1 MTSITSKN
9 DKKNYRKTTLNGKL
23 RGFATIPLTKWTRE
37 IAEAQAKIN
46 THSQEENTVHTF
58 MTEEEWNNAHWNN
71 GEGKNLPCNCK
82 NKYLQLNG
90 GGKHK
95 WLNDNM
101 FNTSFKYTLQFV
113 KVPSWCEL
121 PDEIIK
127 IGETWIMKHDPN
139 SDTKDEELWIPH
151 RICGDIII
159 GVMMPE
165 NTKFEFHKLGDKITH
180 FEQPKTSFEYRGI
193 YGFQA

>member
-9 DKKNYRKTTLNGKL
+9 DKINYRKTTFKGKL
-23 RGFATIPLTKWTRE
+23 RGFATTPLTKWTRE
-37 IAEAQAKIN
+37 IAEAQNKIN
-46 THSQEENTVHTF
+46 THSQDKNTVHKF

-71 GEGKNLPCNCK
+71 GEGTNLPYNCE

-90 GGKHK
+90 GGKQQ
-95 WLNDNM
+95 WLNDNI

-127 IGETWIMKHDPN
+127 MGETWIMKEDP
-139 SDTKDEELWIPH
+139 TKNTKNEELWIPH
-151 RICGDIII
+151 RMCGDIII

-165 NTKFEFHKLGDKITH
+165 NTKFVFGNLGDKINH
-180 FEQPKTSFEYRGI
+180 IEQPKTSFEYRGI
-193 YGFQA
+193 YGFRS